1 MATLSPPRAALR
13 TPSHQFA
20 LPRASSP
27 VTRPVALPTAEAE
40 IAAHQV
46 WSSLSPALP
55 AHLHHTARRILQEVV
70 RDAGR
75 R

>member
-1 MATLSPPRAALR
+1 MATLSPPQAALP
-13 TPSHQFA
+13 TPSHQLA
-20 LPRASSP
+20 LPRALSP
-27 VTRPVALPTAEAE
+27 LTRPVAPPTAEAE

-46 WSSLSPALP
+46 WSSLSPRLQ
-55 AHLHHTARRILQEVV
+55 AHLHHTALRILQEVV

>member
-1 MATLSPPRAALR
+1 MATQSPPLTAPR
-13 TPSHQFA
+13 TPSHQLA
-20 LPRASSP
+20 LPLARSP
-27 VTRPVALPTAEAE
+27 VARPIALPTAEAE

-46 WSSLSPALP
+46 WSSLSPALQ
-55 AHLHHTARRILQEVV
+55 AHLHHTALRILQEVV